1 MDGLADSIDRIAAST
16 SFSGVVRIDR
26 QDDSSFAGAYGL
38 AHRGHCIANTADTR
52 FGLASGTKGLT
63 AVTVMTLV
71 ESDELELATTA
82 RSILVSDLPL
92 IDDGVT
98 VEHLLAHRSGI
109 GDYLDE
115 EAVAAPTDFVM
126 PVPVHV
132 LASTEAYLGVLAG
145 HRHVFPPGER
155 FSYNNGGFVV
165 LALIAERVSGI
176 PFDRLVHERVC
187 QPAGMDDTEF
197 LRSDEPT
204 DRTAVGYLD
213 VRGLRTNVLHLP
225 VLGSGDGGIYST
237 AADVRAFWVALFSG
251 RIVSADRVAEM
262 VKPRS
267 EVASESMRY
276 GLGFW
281 IHATSDAL
289 MLEGSDAG
297 VSFRSLHHPAAQLTY
312 TVLSNTTAGAWPMV
326 RHLDEQLAP

>member
-1 MDGLADSIDRIAAST
+1 MEGLAESIDQMAAST
-16 SFSGVVRIDR
+16 DFSGVVRIDGHG
-26 QDDSSFAGAYGL
+26 QPSFARAYGST
-38 AHRGHCIANTADTR
+38 HRGHCIANTVDTR

-71 ESDELELATTA
+71 ERDELELATTA
-82 RSILVSDLPL
+82 RSVLQGNLPL
-92 IDDGVT
+92 IDDEVT

-115 EAVAAPTDFVM
+115 ETVAALTDFVM

-145 HRHVFPPGER
+145 HRQVFPPGER
-155 FSYNNGGFVV
+155 FSYNNSGFVV

-176 PFDRLVHERVC
+176 PFARLVQERVC
-187 QPAGMDDTEF
+187 RPAGMDDTGF
-197 LRSDEPT
+197 LRLDEPAA
-204 DRTAVGYLD
+204 RTALGYLD
-213 VRGLRTNVLHLP
+213 VHGLRTNVLHLP

-237 AADVRAFWVALFSG
+237 AANVRAFWVALFSG
-251 RIVSADRVAEM
+251 RLVSAARVAEI
-262 VKPRS
+262 VRPRS
-267 EVASESMRY
+267 EVASKSMRY

-281 IHATSDAL
+281 IHGTSDAVA
-289 MLEGSDAG
+289 LEGSDAG
-297 VSFRSLHHPAAQLTY
+297 VSFRTLHDPAAQLTY

-326 RHLDEQLAP
+326 RYLDEQLAS